1 MNWQVLVRG
10 LIAGAIGATV
20 IAVFFFVTDLLFQGA
35 PFATPG
41 FMAEALLDSPGAAG
55 VPAYTI
61 LHYTSFL
68 VIGMATAWALDRL
81 GIDAPVLLGLALGGM
96 LFAFIFY
103 GAVILNGPD
112 VVSFV
117 GWPTALAANL
127 LAGMAMVLYCD
138 RATGRVGPTWVGRIV
153 TIPWVREGLILGVST
168 AALVAV
174 WMLLVDAVTSEPFFT
189 AGALGSA
196 MLLGAADSAEIVV
209 NATTVLGYALYHGA
223 IFTAIGLATTLLV
236 SKAEEAPS
244 VLVAGLLVFA
254 VFEALTAGLVALV
267 ANYLLGTTAWW
278 GLMGGN
284 LLAAAWVAWHISR
297 RHPIIAD
304 LLSRRELSSETP

>member
-1 MNWQVLVRG
+1 MNAKVLVRG
-10 LIAGAIGATV
+10 LIAGALGATV
-20 IAVFFFVTDLLFQGA
+20 IAVFFLILDVVQGT

-41 FMAEALLDSPGAAG
+41 FMAEALLDTPGAAG
-55 VPAYTI
+55 VPAYTV

-68 VIGMATAWALDRL
+68 VMGMTTAWALHRL
-81 GIDAPVLLGLALGGM
+81 DVNSPLPIGLALGGM

-103 GAVILNGPD
+103 GAVLLNGAD

-117 GWPTALAANL
+117 GWPSALVANL
-127 LAGMAMVLYCD
+127 LAGVAMVVYCD
-138 RATGRVGPTWVGRIV
+138 RAAGRKGPTAIGRILS
-153 TIPWVREGLILGVST
+153 IPWVREGLILGLST

-174 WMLLVDAVTSEPFFT
+174 WMLIIDALTTEPFFT

-196 MLLGAADSAEIVV
+196 MILGAANSTEIVV
-209 NATTVLGYALYHGA
+209 NAATVLGYTLYHGA
-223 IFTAIGLATTLLV
+223 IFTAIGLVTALIV

-244 VLVAGLLVFA
+244 ILIAGVLLFA
-254 VFEALTAGLVALV
+254 VFEALTAGLVSLV

-284 LLAAAWVAWHISR
+284 LIAAAWLAWQISR
-297 RHPIIAD
+297 RHPYIAD
-304 LLSRRELSSETP
+304 LLSRRELSSESG

>member
-1 MNWQVLVRG
+1 MNAKVLVRG
-10 LIAGAIGATV
+10 LIAGALGATV
-20 IAVFFFVTDLLFQGA
+20 IAVFFLILDLVQGT

-41 FMAEALLDSPGAAG
+41 FMAQALLDAPGAAG
-55 VPAYTI
+55 VPAYTV

-68 VIGMATAWALDRL
+68 IMGMTTAWALDRL
-81 GIDAPVLLGLALGGM
+81 ELNSPVPIGLALGGM

-117 GWPTALAANL
+117 GWPSALIANV
-127 LAGMAMVLYCD
+127 LAGVAMVAYCE
-138 RATGRVGPTWVGRIV
+138 RAAGKDGPTAVGRIL
-153 TIPWVREGLILGVST
+153 TTPWVREGLILGVST
-168 AALVAV
+168 AALVAA
-174 WMLLVDAVTSEPFFT
+174 WMVLIDTLTSQPFFS

-196 MLLGAADSAEIVV
+196 MILGAADTGQIVV
-209 NATTVLGYALYHGA
+209 NAATVLAYGLYHVA
-223 IFTAIGLATTLLV
+223 IFTAIGLVTAFIA

-244 VLVAGLLVFA
+244 ILIAGILLFA
-254 VFEALTAGLVALV
+254 VFEALTAGLVSLV

-284 LLAAAWVAWHISR
+284 LLAALWLSWQISR
-297 RHPIIAD
+297 RHPYIAD
-304 LLSRRELSSETP
+304 LLSRPQLSSETN

>member
-1 MNWQVLVRG
+1 MNAQVLVRG

-20 IAVFFFVTDLLFQGA
+20 IAVFFFVTDLIAGT

-68 VIGMATAWALDRL
+68 VMGMTTAWALHNLD
-81 GIDAPVLLGLALGGM
+81 IDAPVLVGLALGGM

-103 GAVILNGPD
+103 GAVILNGAD

-127 LAGMAMVLYCD
+127 LAGLAMVLYCE
-138 RATGRVGPTWVGRIV
+138 RAAGRVGPTWIGRML
-153 TIPWVREGLILGVST
+153 TTPWVREGIFLGLST

-174 WMLLVDAVTSEPFFT
+174 WMLVVDSVTSEPLFT

-196 MLLGAADSAEIVV
+196 MLLGAASSSEVV
-209 NATTVLGYALYHGA
+209 VDATTVLGYTLYHGT
-223 IFTAIGLATTLLV
+223 IFTVIGLVTALIV

-244 VLVAGLLVFA
+244 VLVAGVLLFA

-284 LLAAAWVAWHISR
+284 VLAAAWIAWHLSR
-297 RHPIIAD
+297 RHPVIAD